1 MHSVSPLFL
10 LPAAPLCGHRCF
22 AEWKADT
29 TPHIYKSDSLNQYW
43 TLRVLLRGLFT
54 INISF
59 PPYLGGWN
67 WHFLRLSLSLASQ
80 FKPIRGAKCLGSV
93 KGPFRCIYVAL
104 AGVFYSEQIVLTRCR
119 YCEMHDWIMSA
130 DADEAK
136 GGSDGKTWDLS
147 WNIRRNSL
155 CFVLWHTASMCLL
168 LILSAASDVQ
178 WLTWKWIYTET
189 WLEVSWWK
197 FLIHLERKERKD
209 TKVKKTKGIWV
220 LWYPLDA
227 WKHFQNSQP
236 WAFTIRKS
244 KSSDSTC
251 QRNMQ

>member
-147 WNIRRNSL
+147 WNIRRNRL
-155 CFVLWHTASMCLL
+155 CFVLWHT
-168 LILSAASDVQ
+168 DVFIVDFISCFRCTMTDMEMD
-178 WLTWKWIYTET
+178 LHRNMTWSFMVEISNT
-189 WLEVSWWK
+189 SWE
-197 FLIHLERKERKD
+197 EREKR
-209 TKVKKTKGIWV
+209 
-220 LWYPLDA
+220 
-227 WKHFQNSQP
+227 H
-236 WAFTIRKS
+236 KS
-244 KSSDSTC
+244 KKD
-251 QRNMQ
+251 QRHLDVMISFRCLKTFSK